1 MSEQEAV
8 PVVTIPPPP
17 SDLLKQVILAQ
28 GEIERIQQD
37 MAAIEFR
44 AIQAVEMELCQKR
57 KELDTA
63 RKVKAALIARATEER
78 VYTQDEYILHD
89 SSREL
94 RKPRVEEFRKYIP
107 SADFA
112 RISET
117 TISLTKAD
125 ALLGKNRVRLMCDI
139 QRGPPI
145 LDVTQK
151 GKKHYQ
157 TDEGPWRSSA

>member
-8 PVVTIPPPP
+8 PVVTISPPPP
-17 SDLLKQVILAQ
+17 DLLKQVILAQ

-44 AIQAVEMELCQKR
+44 AMQAVEIELSQKR
-57 KELDTA
+57 EELDTA
-63 RKVKAALIARATEER
+63 RKIKAALILRATEER

-94 RKPRVEEFRKYIP
+94 RKPRVEEFRQRVP
-107 SADFA
+107 AEDFS

-117 TISLTKAD
+117 TISLAKAD
-125 ALLGKNRVRLMCDI
+125 ALLGKNRVRSMCDI
-139 QRGPPI
+139 QRGPPV
-145 LDVTQK
+145 LDVTRM